1 MSHLTGKL
9 IVIEG
14 LEGAGKSSAVSLVI
28 SLLEQRNIKTMTT
41 REPGGTDIGEQLRS
55 IIKNPVYSGILQDKT
70 ELLLLYAARMQL
82 LEEVIK
88 PALRQGQ
95 WIIADRFELSTI
107 AYQGGG
113 RGLDMDMIH
122 HLSEFCLD
130 GFKPDLTLY
139 LDINPEQ
146 GMQRARL
153 RGNFDR
159 IEQQDIEFFHRVH
172 EVYIN
177 HTKSAEHIVN
187 IDASLP
193 LPDVSHAIAEAVNRF
208 LDQNNE

>member
-9 IVIEG
+9 IVVEG
-14 LEGAGKSSAVSLVI
+14 LEGAGKSSAVSVI
-28 SLLEQRNIKTMTT
+28 TSLLMQRNIKTMTT

-55 IIKNPVYSGILQDKT
+55 IIKNPEYSGILKDKT
-70 ELLLLYAARMQL
+70 ELLLLYAARVQL
-82 LEEVIK
+82 IEEVIK

-113 RGLDMDMIH
+113 RGLDLDMIH

-139 LDINPEQ
+139 LDINPVQ
-146 GMQRARL
+146 GMQRVQS
-153 RGNFDR
+153 RGSFDR

-172 EVYIN
+172 QTYIH
-177 HTKSAEHIVN
+177 HTKLADQIVI

-193 LPDVSHAIAEAVNRF
+193 LADVSHAIAEAVNRF